1 MNKKLAG
8 AACCAILC
16 FATPARAVD
25 GLSLE
30 LGQGHGLWQ
39 WRAGAQWNWPRK
51 NILDAGQ
58 WHTRGY
64 WDLAAGVWEGGV
76 DTLYDLGLT
85 PVLRMAH
92 GEHSSP
98 YFEIGIGLHMLSSLH
113 ITPYRTFSSHL
124 QLGDHIGGGL
134 RFGYEGRFDI
144 GLRLQ
149 HLSNAGLREPN
160 PGINF
165 LQLRLGYHFR

>member
-1 MNKKLAG
+1 MHKKLA
-8 AACCAILC
+8 AAVCCAILC
-16 FATPARAVD
+16 FATPARAID
-25 GLSLE
+25 GLSVE
-30 LGQGHGLWQ
+30 LGQGHGLWL
-39 WRAGAQWNWPRK
+39 WRAAGQWNWPQK
-51 NILDAGQ
+51 SALDAGE

-76 DTLYDLGLT
+76 DTIYDLGLT
-85 PVLRMAH
+85 PVLRMER
-92 GEHSSP
+92 GEYSSP
-98 YFEIGIGLHMLSSLH
+98 YLEAGIGAHMLSSLH

-124 QLGDHIGGGL
+124 QFGDHIGVGL
-134 RFGYEGRFDI
+134 RFGYEDRVDI

-149 HLSNAGLREPN
+149 HLSNAGLRNPN

>member
-8 AACCAILC
+8 AICCAILC
-16 FATPARAVD
+16 LAGPARAVD

-30 LGQGHGLWQ
+30 LGQAHGVWQ
-39 WRAGAQWNWPRK
+39 WRAGAQWNWQEPGVFS
-51 NILDAGQ
+51 AGR
-58 WHTRGY
+58 WRARGY

-76 DTLYDLGLT
+76 DTIYDVGLT
-85 PVLRMAH
+85 PVFRFERD
-92 GEHSSP
+92 GRRSP
-98 YFEIGIGLHMLSSLH
+98 YLEAAIGIHMLSSLH

-124 QLGDHIGGGL
+124 QFGDHIGAGL
-134 RFGYEGRFDI
+134 HFGPEDRYDI

-149 HLSNAGLREPN
+149 HLSNGGLRNPN

-165 LQLRLGYHFR
+165 LQLRLQHHFN

>member
-1 MNKKLAG
+1 MNKNVTA
-8 AACCAILC
+8 AACFAILC
-16 FATPARAVD
+16 FTTPARAVD

-30 LGQGHGLWQ
+30 LGQGHGLWLY
-39 WRAGAQWNWPRK
+39 RVGAQWNWPQK
-51 NILDAGQ
+51 HLLGQ

-64 WDLAAGVWEGGV
+64 WDLAAGAWEGGV

-85 PVLRMAH
+85 PVLRMER

-98 YFEIGIGLHMLSSLH
+98 YFEAGIGIHMLSAVH

-124 QLGDHIGGGL
+124 QLGDHIGAGL
-134 RFGYEGRFDI
+134 RFGHEGRFDI

-149 HLSNAGLREPN
+149 HLSNAGLRNPN

-165 LQLRLGYHFR
+165 LQLRLQYHLD